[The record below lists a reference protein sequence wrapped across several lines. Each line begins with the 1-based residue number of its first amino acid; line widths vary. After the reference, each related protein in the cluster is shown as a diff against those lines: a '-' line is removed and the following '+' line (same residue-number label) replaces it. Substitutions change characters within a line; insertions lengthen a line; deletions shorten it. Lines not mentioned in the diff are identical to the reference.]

1 VKNDKDTMLQKF
13 EDDGIDY
20 FGSGRLNNFS
30 DIACSIGAIVSSITA
45 AVLATLPPVRPWVL
59 ALIAAI
65 PAGLASAQIKINFR
79 GRSDWY
85 FESAARVRD
94 LALQLKYA
102 EAPDLAEF
110 ARKRG
115 ELEIAGEE
123 QWKGMGRLRG
133 QGQ

>member
-1 VKNDKDTMLQKF
+1 LKNERETMLREF
-13 EDDGIDY
+13 EDDGIEY
-20 FGSGRLNNFS
+20 FGSGRCNNIS
-30 DIACSIGAIVSSITA
+30 DIACSVGAIVSSIAA
-45 AVLATLPPVRPWVL
+45 AVLAALSHTRPWVV
-59 ALIAAI
+59 AFVAAI
-65 PAGLASAQIKINFR
+65 PAGLASAQVKINFR

-94 LALQLKYA
+94 LAGQLKYA

-123 QWKGMGRLRG
+123 KWKAMGRLRG